1 MVWHEHF
8 LHTSMGVGRGARI
21 WKFQQKA
28 VFLVSGG
35 KKQIS
40 SLLAPLEK
48 LLEKSNS
55 GPPWKNSFRR
65 PCIQVCKVAPF
76 LWKIVLYYKIVM
88 NSENTAANMLEE
100 LEMPLHSF

>member
-1 MVWHEHF
+1 
-8 LHTSMGVGRGARI
+8 MGVGGEAEI
-21 WKFQQKA
+21 WKSDENCFLLQKT
-28 VFLVSGG
+28 
-35 KKQIS
+35 KKTFF
-40 SLLAPLEK
+40 LAPLEK

-76 LWKIVLYYKIVM
+76 LWKIVLYYKFVM
-88 NSENTAANMLEE
+88 NSENTAANMLKE